1 MGSTRVAVDYLVK
14 YLAFDQIV
22 KYTTAMASHPALSPP
37 TLSPSTLSP
46 RAARTRSA
54 LIGAGF
60 ELLAEKPID
69 AIPIDEVVARAGVA
83 KGSFFNHFSDKPAF
97 AAAIGDEVRLE
108 LEARITAANAGVTE
122 PLTRIAGGMRTGA
135 VFALAEPKRTIVL
148 LRSHASSTLNSH
160 PLNRGLVHDM
170 LAAIAAGAV
179 REEARES
186 GVLYWLGLCQVL
198 MANLVEQKPRPEAAR
213 VALGAMLV
221 LGLTGLGAAPER
233 ARAIAE
239 EACCGL

>member
-1 MGSTRVAVDYLVK
+1 
-14 YLAFDQIV
+14 
-22 KYTTAMASHPALSPP
+22 MASQPALSPP
-37 TLSPSTLSP
+37 TLSL

-54 LIGAGF
+54 LIAAGF

-83 KGSFFNHFSDKPAF
+83 KGSFFNHFADKPAF
-97 AAAIGDEVRLE
+97 AAAIAEEVRLE
-108 LEARITAANAGVTE
+108 LEARITAANADVVD
-122 PLTRIAGGMRTGA
+122 PLARIARGMRTGA

-160 PLNRGLVHDM
+160 SLNRGLVGDM
-170 LAAIAAGAV
+170 AAAIAAGVV

-198 MANLVEQKPRPEAAR
+198 MANLVEQQPGADAAR
-213 VALGAMLV
+213 AALGAMLV
-221 LGLTGLGAAPER
+221 LGLTGLGAAPEQ
-233 ARAIAE
+233 ASAIAN
-239 EACCGL
+239 EACRAL